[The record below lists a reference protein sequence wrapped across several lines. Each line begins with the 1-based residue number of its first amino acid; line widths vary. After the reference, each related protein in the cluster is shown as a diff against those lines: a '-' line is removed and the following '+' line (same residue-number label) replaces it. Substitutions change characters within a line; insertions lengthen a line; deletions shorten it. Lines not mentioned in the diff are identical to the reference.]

1 MLSKRSSLL
10 LAFLGGLAVG
20 VGYPYVD
27 IAIKCRVPIS
37 EACVW
42 GKAFFSLT
50 LTVSVVLVG
59 GITAELAAKSAPDG
73 YTLLFAGNT
82 QMMTAE

>member
-10 LAFLGGLAVG
+10 VAFLGGLAVG

-50 LTVSVVLVG
+50 LPVSVVLVG
-59 GITAELAAKSAPDG
+59 GITAGVLYAALAWLRHCQSRGGGRQGP
-73 YTLLFAGNT
+73 
-82 QMMTAE
+82 